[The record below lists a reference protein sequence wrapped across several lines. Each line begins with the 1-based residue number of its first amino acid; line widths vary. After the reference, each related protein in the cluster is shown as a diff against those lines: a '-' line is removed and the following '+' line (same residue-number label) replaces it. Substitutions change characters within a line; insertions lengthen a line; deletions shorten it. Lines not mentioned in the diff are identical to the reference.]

1 MFLVGNSDLVKYLQV
16 FGLNI
21 MEMRDDK
28 VVIVVLRVL
37 MVVEMFENKVEYEG
51 YLSNE
56 SVEYE

>member
-1 MFLVGNSDLVKYLQV
+1 
-16 FGLNI
+16 

>member
-1 MFLVGNSDLVKYLQV
+1 MFG
-16 FGLNI
+16 FNI

-37 MVVEMFENKVEYEG
+37 MVVEMFENRVEYEG
-51 YLSNE
+51 YLININE